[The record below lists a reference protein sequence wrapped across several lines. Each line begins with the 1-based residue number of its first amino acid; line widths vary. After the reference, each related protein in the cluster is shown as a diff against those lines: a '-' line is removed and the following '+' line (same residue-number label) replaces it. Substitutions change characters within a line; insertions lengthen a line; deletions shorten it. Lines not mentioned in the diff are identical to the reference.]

1 MSTAEL
7 YKAKLDLIAWINQLS
22 DMKMIEF
29 LESLRNSETKADGW
43 DDLPESHKTEIE
55 KGLEDMEKGNVIS
68 SAEFWK
74 RLKNAG

>member
-1 MSTAEL
+1 MSAAEL

-22 DMKMIEF
+22 DAKMIEF
-29 LESLRNSETKADGW
+29 LEGLRNSEIEKDGW
-43 DDLPESHKTEIE
+43 DTLPESHKAEIE